1 MRPAVKSEKSC
12 ASGRIAIRRVYR
24 RGIRARLGRMAVQV
38 VKVLRPAQSMSSAN
52 PWLAILTGLWVSTR
66 HFFRNLFLF
75 ARGRQDFAIH
85 FPEQRLVQPPALR
98 GMPVLVQMEN
108 GKERCVACGLCEWAC
123 PTTCITIYPAE
134 TTDEVERYPKIF
146 DIDMS
151 RCMFCGLCEEA
162 CPEEAI
168 VMSRQIEIASYS
180 RAGSLWHKAD
190 LLVPVNQ
197 LKTRTDYLR
206 RHYDR

>member
-1 MRPAVKSEKSC
+1 MASRVMIVERPAPGL
-12 ASGRIAIRRVYR
+12 ARRKLWTSLFV
-24 RGIRARLGRMAVQV
+24 
-38 VKVLRPAQSMSSAN
+38 
-52 PWLAILTGLWVSTR
+52 GLWVVSV
-66 HFFRNLFLF
+66 HLIRNLLKF
-75 ARGRQDFAIH
+75 ASGGQDFTIH
-85 FPEQRLVQPPALR
+85 YPEQRLLQPPALR

-123 PTTCITIYPAE
+123 PTNCITIFPNE
-134 TTDEVERYPKIF
+134 TANEVERYPEVF
-146 DIDMS
+146 NIDMS

-180 RAGSLWHKAD
+180 RRGSLWHKQD

-206 RHYDR
+206 RNYDR

>member
-1 MRPAVKSEKSC
+1 
-12 ASGRIAIRRVYR
+12 
-24 RGIRARLGRMAVQV
+24 MAVQV
-38 VKVLRPAQSMSSAN
+38 VKVNRPAQPWSNAR
-52 PWLAILTGLWVSTR
+52 PWLAIPKGLWVSLR
-66 HFFRNLFLF
+66 HLLRNLALF
-75 ARGRQDFAIH
+75 ARGRQDFAIY

-123 PTTCITIYPAE
+123 PTSCISIFPAE
-134 TTDEVERYPKIF
+134 TNDEVERYPDVF

-168 VMSRQIEIASYS
+168 VMSRQVEIASYS
-180 RAGSLWHKAD
+180 RRGSLWHKSD
-190 LLVPVNQ
+190 LLVPAAK
-197 LKTRTDYLR
+197 LKTRTDYIR